1 MTGRA
6 LRQACNVLLK
16 SFYGLILAALGI
28 CLERRGQ
35 PFLDRV
41 IYHLCMSLLEMDR
54 IGDFSILFLLFLST
68 EMACCHKRL
77 SRVQWSGAGRQ
88 CWV

>member
-1 MTGRA
+1 M
-6 LRQACNVLLK
+6 
-16 SFYGLILAALGI
+16 
-28 CLERRGQ
+28 
-35 PFLDRV
+35 DHV
-41 IYHLCMSLLEMDR
+41 IYHPGMSLLEMDR
-54 IGDFSILFLLFLST
+54 IGDFSMLFLLFPST